1 MRVFSVEMLVKE
13 EGAATV
19 QAALNRLKKETQ
31 AVAADM
37 KTTSQAVTNTGKAMQ
52 GAAAQ
57 TQIAGDRAAK
67 AAIGFAAVGQSIART
82 GSLTA
87 DVGTKIIE
95 SGSQIASMFGPG
107 GLIVGAILAAG
118 VAIVSGMSK
127 ARDEIEKTKKS
138 FDEFADVGNVKAIQE
153 QLNRLVQGRP
163 SQNFRDG
170 IIGLST
176 ELVKLKQQYKGVVAG
191 LDELTASSAFQL
203 RMNEDLTN
211 QEKRD
216 LIRIGEL
223 NSLLR
228 EKNELV
234 ARLQVLLPIATSV
247 EAANAAAIKNT
258 TESVKAFK
266 AEVTRPATPLRAMP
280 QQATAGTTAVQAL
293 AFDISTIQA
302 AIPQAT
308 SIILTD
314 AQKAAVDLAN
324 NIQQTF
330 QQNVGGALVAGISMG
345 IEQAVASGSI
355 GEGFKALGS
364 MLLAGLGDA
373 MIRFGTTT
381 AAFAQFMAAIMES
394 LSSLM
399 PGGALAASIAM
410 IAFGSALKGVARG
423 MFGGQGGGAAVSIGS
438 FGGGGG
444 GFGGGMGG
452 AMPTTQLIFGQT
464 SATTAAGMTPRS
476 SMNVTVIG
484 PNDPSA
490 QRAIQELM
498 TKANS
503 RGRVG

>member
-19 QAALNRLKKETQ
+19 QAALARLKTETQ
-31 AVAADM
+31 AVANDM
-37 KTTSQAVTNTGKAMQ
+37 KVTAQAVTNTGNAMQ
-52 GAAAQ
+52 GAAAK

-67 AAIGFAAVGQSIART
+67 AAIGFAAVGNSLART
-82 GSLTA
+82 GSITA
-87 DVGTKIIE
+87 DMGTRIIE
-95 SGSQIASMFGPG
+95 AGSQISMMFGPSGLAVAALLGFATAAITSFSKASTEAKKMAEDTQKALREMVLAGDVAQITKRLRNVQDGLLDLTSGEFVG
-107 GLIVGAILAAG
+107 GLDDLRKQYDQLRQSILNTTAA
-118 VAIVSGMSK
+118 
-127 ARDEIEKTKKS
+127 
-138 FDEFADVGNVKAIQE
+138 QE
-153 QLNRLVQGRP
+153 GR
-163 SQNFRDG
+163 R
-170 IIGLST
+170 
-176 ELVKLKQQYKGVVAG
+176 
-191 LDELTASSAFQL
+191 LTAQEMAANKQRIADL
-203 RMNEDLTN
+203 RELER
-211 QEKRD
+211 Q
-216 LIRIGEL
+216 IRSLEATER
-223 NSLLR
+223 SLLR
-228 EKNELV
+228 AREL
-234 ARLQVLLPIATSV
+234 AGR
-247 EAANAAAIKNT
+247 
-258 TESVKAFK
+258 FG
-266 AEVTRPATPLRAMP
+266 
-280 QQATAGTTAVQAL
+280 TAGGGAGAGAVTGGAGRPL
-293 AFDISTIQA
+293 GGLPGAGAGVTGVGRAPFDLGAIQA

-308 SIILTD
+308 GIILTD

-324 NIQQTF
+324 GIQQTF

-355 GEGFKALGS
+355 GEGFRALGS

-373 MIRFGTTT
+373 MIRFGSTT
-381 AAFAQFMAAIMES
+381 AAFAQFMATIMES
-394 LSSLM
+394 LSNLM

-464 SATTAAGMTPRS
+464 SATTAAGMTPRQ

>member
-13 EGAATV
+13 EGAAV
-19 QAALNRLKKETQ
+19 VEAALKRLKKETQ
-31 AVAADM
+31 DVAAEFK
-37 KTTSQAVTNTGKAMQ
+37 KTS
-52 GAAAQ
+52 GAAGDFGRQSQ
-57 TQIAGDRAAK
+57 TAGGNAQIAGDRAAK
-67 AAIGFAAVGQSIART
+67 AAIGFAAVGNSLART
-82 GSLTA
+82 GSITA
-87 DVGTKIIE
+87 DMGTRIIE
-95 SGSQIASMFGPG
+95 AGSQISMMFGPSGLAVAALLGFATAAITSFSKASTEAKKMAEDTQKALREMVLAGDVAQITKRLRDVQDGLLDLTSGEFTG
-107 GLIVGAILAAG
+107 GLDDLRKQYDQLRQSIANTTAA
-118 VAIVSGMSK
+118 
-127 ARDEIEKTKKS
+127 
-138 FDEFADVGNVKAIQE
+138 QE
-153 QLNRLVQGRP
+153 GR
-163 SQNFRDG
+163 R
-170 IIGLST
+170 
-176 ELVKLKQQYKGVVAG
+176 
-191 LDELTASSAFQL
+191 LTAQEMAANKQRIADL
-203 RMNEDLTN
+203 RELER
-211 QEKRD
+211 Q
-216 LIRIGEL
+216 IRSLEATER
-223 NSLLR
+223 SLLR
-228 EKNELV
+228 ARELAGRFGTEAGGAGAGAGAV
-234 ARLQVLLPIATSV
+234 ARGRQLGALPGAG
-247 EAANAAAIKNT
+247 AG
-258 TESVKAFK
+258 
-266 AEVTRPATPLRAMP
+266 VTGAGRAP
-280 QQATAGTTAVQAL
+280 
-293 AFDISTIQA
+293 FDLGAIQA

-308 SIILTD
+308 GIILTD

-324 NIQQTF
+324 GIQQTF

-355 GEGFKALGS
+355 GEGFRALGS

-381 AAFAQFMAAIMES
+381 AAFAQFMATIMES
-394 LSSLM
+394 LSNLM

-464 SATTAAGMTPRS
+464 SATTAAGMTPRQ

>member
-37 KTTSQAVTNTGKAMQ
+37 KVTAQAVTNTGNAMQ
-52 GAAAQ
+52 GAAAK

-67 AAIGFAAVGQSIART
+67 AAIGFAAVGNSLART
-82 GSLTA
+82 GSITA
-87 DVGTKIIE
+87 DMGTRIIE
-95 SGSQIASMFGPG
+95 AGSQISMMFGPSGLAVAALLGFATAAITSFSKASTEAKKMAEDTQKALREMVLAGDVAQITKRLRDVQDGLLDLTSGEFVG
-107 GLIVGAILAAG
+107 GLDDLRKQYAALNTQILNNAAADANRRRT
-118 VAIVSGMSK
+118 VQ
-127 ARDEIEKTKKS
+127 EIEQ
-138 FDEFADVGNVKAIQE
+138 A
-153 QLNRLVQGRP
+153 
-163 SQNFRDG
+163 
-170 IIGLST
+170 
-176 ELVKLKQQYKGVVAG
+176 KQRIRQ
-191 LDELTASSAFQL
+191 LDELRNRIAAL
-203 RMNEDLTN
+203 EA
-211 QEKRD
+211 QER
-216 LIRIGEL
+216 
-223 NSLLR
+223 SLLR
-228 EKNELV
+228 ARELAGRFGAEAGAGAGAGAV
-234 ARLQVLLPIATSV
+234 ARGRQLGGLPGAG
-247 EAANAAAIKNT
+247 AG
-258 TESVKAFK
+258 
-266 AEVTRPATPLRAMP
+266 VTGVGRAP
-280 QQATAGTTAVQAL
+280 
-293 AFDISTIQA
+293 FDLGAIQA

-345 IEQAVASGSI
+345 IEQAVASGNI

-381 AAFAQFMAAIMES
+381 AAFAQFMATIMES
-394 LSSLM
+394 LSNLM

-444 GFGGGMGG
+444 FGGGMG
-452 AMPTTQLIFGQT
+452 AALPTTQLIFGQT
-464 SATTAAGMTPRS
+464 SATTAAGMTPRQ

>member
-19 QAALNRLKKETQ
+19 QAALARLKKETQ
-31 AVAADM
+31 AVANDM
-37 KTTSQAVTNTGKAMQ
+37 KVTAQAVTNTGNAMQ
-52 GAAAQ
+52 GAAAK

-82 GSLTA
+82 GTLTA
-87 DVGTKIIE
+87 DAGTRIIE
-95 SGSQIASMFGPG
+95 AGSFIATAFGPTGLVVSALLGFAAAAATAFGSTSSEAKKMQEATTKALREMVLGGDITSINKQLRDVQQGILDLTTGEFTDGLDDLRAKYKALNDQIAATVITEKGRLVG
-107 GLIVGAILAAG
+107 GQNQVYMASAQE
-118 VAIVSGMSK
+118 VAY
-127 ARDEIEKTKKS
+127 
-138 FDEFADVGNVKAIQE
+138 
-153 QLNRLVQGRP
+153 NRLVASASNLRKQIQGLEADEARLLRARQLAQGFGAGAGAGVVVGGRP
-163 SQNFRDG
+163 LG
-170 IIGLST
+170 GLPGAGA
-176 ELVKLKQQYKGVVAG
+176 GVTGVGRAP
-191 LDELTASSAFQL
+191 F
-203 RMNEDLTN
+203 DL
-211 QEKRD
+211 
-216 LIRIGEL
+216 G
-223 NSLLR
+223 
-228 EKNELV
+228 
-234 ARLQVLLPIATSV
+234 A
-247 EAANAAAIKNT
+247 
-258 TESVKAFK
+258 
-266 AEVTRPATPLRAMP
+266 
-280 QQATAGTTAVQAL
+280 
-293 AFDISTIQA
+293 IQA

-308 SIILTD
+308 GIILTD

-324 NIQQTF
+324 GIQQTF

-355 GEGFKALGS
+355 GEGFRALGS

-381 AAFAQFMAAIMES
+381 AAFAQFMATIMES
-394 LSSLM
+394 LSNLM

-464 SATTAAGMTPRS
+464 SATTAAGMTPRQ

-503 RGRVG
+503 RGRIG

>member
-1 MRVFSVEMLVKE
+1 
-13 EGAATV
+13 
-19 QAALNRLKKETQ
+19 
-31 AVAADM
+31 M
-37 KTTSQAVTNTGKAMQ
+37 KVTAQAVTNTGNAMQ
-52 GAAAQ
+52 GAAAK

-67 AAIGFAAVGQSIART
+67 AAIGFAAVGNSLART
-82 GSLTA
+82 GSITA
-87 DVGTKIIE
+87 DMGTRIIE
-95 SGSQIASMFGPG
+95 AGSQISMMFGPSGLAVAALLGFATAAITSFSKASTEAKKMAEDTQKALREMVLAGDVAQITKRLRDVQDGLLDLTSGEFTG
-107 GLIVGAILAAG
+107 GLDDLRKQYDQLRQSIANTTAA
-118 VAIVSGMSK
+118 
-127 ARDEIEKTKKS
+127 
-138 FDEFADVGNVKAIQE
+138 QE
-153 QLNRLVQGRP
+153 GR
-163 SQNFRDG
+163 R
-170 IIGLST
+170 
-176 ELVKLKQQYKGVVAG
+176 
-191 LDELTASSAFQL
+191 LTAQEMAANKQRIADL
-203 RMNEDLTN
+203 RELER
-211 QEKRD
+211 Q
-216 LIRIGEL
+216 IRSLEATER
-223 NSLLR
+223 SLLR
-228 EKNELV
+228 ARELAGRFGTEAGGG
-234 ARLQVLLPIATSV
+234 ARAVPVGTGRGVIGMPGAGG
-247 EAANAAAIKNT
+247 AIT
-258 TESVKAFK
+258 GIG
-266 AEVTRPATPLRAMP
+266 RAP
-280 QQATAGTTAVQAL
+280 FDLAG
-293 AFDISTIQA
+293 IQA

-324 NIQQTF
+324 NIQATF
-330 QQNVGGALVAGISMG
+330 QQNIQAALIGGISMG

-355 GEGFKALGS
+355 GEGFRALGS

-381 AAFAQFMAAIMES
+381 AAFAQFMGAIMES
-394 LSSLM
+394 LSNLM

-464 SATTAAGMTPRS
+464 SATTAAGMTPRQ

>member
-37 KTTSQAVTNTGKAMQ
+37 KVTAQAVTNTGNAMQ
-52 GAAAQ
+52 GAAVK

-67 AAIGFAAVGQSIART
+67 AAIGFAAVGNSLART
-82 GSLTA
+82 GSITA
-87 DVGTKIIE
+87 DMGTRIIE
-95 SGSQIASMFGPG
+95 AGSQISMMFGPSGLAVAALLGFATAAITSFSKASTEAKKMAEDTQKALREMVLAGDVAQITKRLRDVQDGLLDLTSGEFTG
-107 GLIVGAILAAG
+107 GLDDLRKQYDQLRQSILNTTAA
-118 VAIVSGMSK
+118 
-127 ARDEIEKTKKS
+127 
-138 FDEFADVGNVKAIQE
+138 QE
-153 QLNRLVQGRP
+153 GR
-163 SQNFRDG
+163 R
-170 IIGLST
+170 
-176 ELVKLKQQYKGVVAG
+176 
-191 LDELTASSAFQL
+191 LTAQEMAANKQRIADL
-203 RMNEDLTN
+203 RELER
-211 QEKRD
+211 Q
-216 LIRIGEL
+216 IRSLEATER
-223 NSLLR
+223 SLLR
-228 EKNELV
+228 ARELAGRFGTASGGAGAGAGV
-234 ARLQVLLPIATSV
+234 VSGGRRLGGLPGAG
-247 EAANAAAIKNT
+247 
-258 TESVKAFK
+258 
-266 AEVTRPATPLRAMP
+266 
-280 QQATAGTTAVQAL
+280 AGTTGVGRAP
-293 AFDISTIQA
+293 FDLGAIQA

-308 SIILTD
+308 GIILTD
-314 AQKAAVDLAN
+314 AQQAALDLAN
-324 NIQQTF
+324 GIRETF

-464 SATTAAGMTPRS
+464 SATTAAGMTPRQ

>member
-37 KTTSQAVTNTGKAMQ
+37 KVTAQAVTNTGNAMQ
-52 GAAAQ
+52 GAAAK

-67 AAIGFAAVGQSIART
+67 AAIGFAAVGNSLART
-82 GSLTA
+82 GSITA
-87 DVGTKIIE
+87 DMGTRIIE
-95 SGSQIASMFGPG
+95 AGSQISMMFGPSGLAVAALLGFATAAITSFSKASTEAKKMAEDTQKALREMVLAGDVAQITKRLRDVQDGLLDLTSGEFVG
-107 GLIVGAILAAG
+107 GLDDLRKQYAALNTEILNNAATDANRRRT
-118 VAIVSGMSK
+118 VQ
-127 ARDEIEKTKKS
+127 EIEQ
-138 FDEFADVGNVKAIQE
+138 A
-153 QLNRLVQGRP
+153 
-163 SQNFRDG
+163 
-170 IIGLST
+170 
-176 ELVKLKQQYKGVVAG
+176 KQRIRQ
-191 LDELTASSAFQL
+191 LDELRNKIAAL
-203 RMNEDLTN
+203 EA
-211 QEKRD
+211 QER
-216 LIRIGEL
+216 
-223 NSLLR
+223 SLLR
-228 EKNELV
+228 ARELAGRFGAEAGAGAGAGAV
-234 ARLQVLLPIATSV
+234 ARERQLGGLPGAG
-247 EAANAAAIKNT
+247 AG
-258 TESVKAFK
+258 
-266 AEVTRPATPLRAMP
+266 VTGVGRAP
-280 QQATAGTTAVQAL
+280 
-293 AFDISTIQA
+293 FDLGAIQA

-308 SIILTD
+308 SIILND

-324 NIQQTF
+324 NIEQTF

-345 IEQAVASGSI
+345 IEQAVASGNI
-355 GEGFKALGS
+355 GEGFRALGS

-381 AAFAQFMAAIMES
+381 AAFAQFMATIMES
-394 LSSLM
+394 LSNLM

-444 GFGGGMGG
+444 FGGGMG
-452 AMPTTQLIFGQT
+452 AALPTTQLIFGQT
-464 SATTAAGMTPRS
+464 SATTAAGMTPRQ

>member
-19 QAALNRLKKETQ
+19 QAALARLKKETQ
-31 AVAADM
+31 AVANDM
-37 KTTSQAVTNTGKAMQ
+37 KVTAQAVTNTGNAMQ
-52 GAAAQ
+52 GAAAK

-67 AAIGFAAVGQSIART
+67 AAIGFAAVGNSLART
-82 GSLTA
+82 GSITA
-87 DVGTKIIE
+87 DMGTRIVE
-95 SGSQIASMFGPG
+95 AGSQISMMFGPTGLAVAALLGFATAAVTSFVKAGNEAKKMAEETNKALREMVLAGDVAQITKRLRDVQDGLLDLTSGEFTG
-107 GLIVGAILAAG
+107 GLDDLRKQYDQLRQSIANTTAAQEGRRLTAQEMAANKQRIADLRELERQIRSLEATERSLLRARELAGRFGATATEAG
-118 VAIVSGMSK
+118 VAAVASGRALGGMP
-127 ARDEIEKTKKS
+127 
-138 FDEFADVGNVKAIQE
+138 G
-153 QLNRLVQGRP
+153 
-163 SQNFRDG
+163 
-170 IIGLST
+170 
-176 ELVKLKQQYKGVVAG
+176 AG
-191 LDELTASSAFQL
+191 
-203 RMNEDLTN
+203 
-211 QEKRD
+211 
-216 LIRIGEL
+216 
-223 NSLLR
+223 
-228 EKNELV
+228 
-234 ARLQVLLPIATSV
+234 
-247 EAANAAAIKNT
+247 
-258 TESVKAFK
+258 
-266 AEVTRPATPLRAMP
+266 
-280 QQATAGTTAVQAL
+280 AGTTGVGRAP
-293 AFDISTIQA
+293 FDLGAIQA

-308 SIILTD
+308 GIILTD

-324 NIQQTF
+324 GIQQTF

-381 AAFAQFMAAIMES
+381 AAFAQFMATIMES
-394 LSSLM
+394 LSNLM

-464 SATTAAGMTPRS
+464 SATTAAGMTPRQ